1 MNKNKKL
8 YIYRKKIDLIDDAI
22 FRLIK
27 KRTTIVNY
35 MLALKKNRKDIIDKR
50 RMNLILKNIKKKSI
64 KNNIDP
70 KITARIWRSMI
81 WSYVDYQ
88 KRKFSKK

>member
-1 MNKNKKL
+1 MSQINVPYIL
-8 YIYRKKIDLIDDAI
+8 YKTHEKR
-22 FRLIK
+22 IK
-27 KRTTIVNY
+27 R
-35 MLALKKNRKDIIDKR
+35 
-50 RMNLILKNIKKKSI
+50 ILREIKKKSI

-88 KRKFSKK
+88 KRKFNKK